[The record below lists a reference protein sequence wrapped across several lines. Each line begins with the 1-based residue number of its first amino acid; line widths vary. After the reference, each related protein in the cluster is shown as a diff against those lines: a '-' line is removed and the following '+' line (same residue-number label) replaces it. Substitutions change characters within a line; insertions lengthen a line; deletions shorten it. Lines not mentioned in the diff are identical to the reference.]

1 MSIVMVILRM
11 VSVSSKMKAE
21 GAMESEKTPSLIT
34 MVTFGSWTDTDVHN
48 ETSKKYVRRL
58 LTFDLLR

>member
-1 MSIVMVILRM
+1 MVMVILRM
-11 VSVSSKMKAE
+11 VGVSSKMKAE

-48 ETSKKYVRRL
+48 ETGKKYVRRS